1 MALRLPTKTYA
12 YDASQV
18 ITSWTGEGISVTLGN
33 TLILQDVTVDI
44 PIGCITGLL
53 GPNGAGKTTLLRT
66 LCGTLAPSEGTV
78 RLNGKNLHRITP
90 KDRAKVIAYVEQHQ
104 HADVDLT
111 VRQVVA
117 LGRIPHARQWTTRG
131 EETAQAI
138 DDALATV
145 DLRHLA
151 DRTWNGLS
159 GGERQ
164 RVHLARALA
173 QEPQILGLDEPT
185 NHLDLHNQIAFLS
198 LIKKLGL
205 TTVVVIHDLDMAAAY
220 CDEIVILNQGK
231 RVTGGLTADHL
242 TPEHMAGVFRVDAT
256 TQRDDR
262 LRVLWRGTTE

>member
-1 MALRLPTKTYA
+1 MVAIHPTKTYPF
-12 YDASQV
+12 DHTQP
-18 ITSWTGEGISVTLGN
+18 ITAWRGEGISVTIG
-33 TLILQDVTVDI
+33 TADILHDITVDI
-44 PIGCITGLL
+44 PIGGITGLL

-66 LCGTLAPSEGTV
+66 LCGTAKPTQGKV
-78 RLNGKNLHRITP
+78 YLNGKNLHRVNP

-117 LGRIPHARQWTTRG
+117 LGRIPHTNQWTTRG
-131 EETAQAI
+131 EETTSVI

-145 DLRHLA
+145 DLTHLA
-151 DRTWNGLS
+151 DRTWHGLS

-198 LIKKLGL
+198 LIKTLGL

-220 CDEIVILNQGK
+220 CDEIVILDQGR
-231 RVTGGLTADHL
+231 RVTSGRTPEHL
-242 TPEHMAGVFRVDAT
+242 TPEHMANVFRVNAT
-256 TQRDDR
+256 TQHDDR

>member
-1 MALRLPTKTYA
+1 MAAMLPVKTYPF
-12 YDASQV
+12 DHSQP
-18 ITSWTGEGISVTLGN
+18 ITSWRGEGISVTIGA
-33 TLILQDVTVDI
+33 TEILYDVTVDI
-44 PIGCITGLL
+44 PIGGITGLL

-66 LCGTLAPSEGTV
+66 LCGTAQPSKGKV
-78 RLNGKNLHRITP
+78 HLNGKNLHRVHP

-117 LGRIPHARQWTTRG
+117 LGRIPHTNQWTTRG
-131 EETAQAI
+131 QETASVI

-145 DLRHLA
+145 DLTHLA
-151 DRTWNGLS
+151 DRTWHGLS

-198 LIKKLGL
+198 LIKRLGL
-205 TTVVVIHDLDMAAAY
+205 TTVVVLHDLDMAAAY
-220 CDEIVILNQGK
+220 CDEIVIMDQGR
-231 RVTGGLTADHL
+231 RVTGGLTSEHL
-242 TPEHMAGVFRVDAT
+242 TSEHMANVFRVHAT
-256 TQRDDR
+256 TQQDDR
-262 LRVLWRGTTE
+262 LRVLWQGITE